1 MENTQPTTGKFAIRF
16 GLILGG
22 IGIIFSLRLHFMDMQ
37 YDQGMG
43 KQIVSTVFL
52 VAIIALAIFQFKK
65 ANGGYLTLGEA
76 LKTGIGTALI
86 GAVITVIYL
95 LLYVNVIDPDFSTK
109 IADIARAG
117 MIENNPE
124 LTQEQIDTAVEMQ
137 QKFFWVTYPIIFIF
151 NIFIGFIVS
160 LITGLI
166 LKKSENEM

>member
-1 MENTQPTTGKFAIRF
+1 
-16 GLILGG
+16 
-22 IGIIFSLRLHFMDMQ
+22 MDMQ

>member
-22 IGIIFSLRLHFMDMQ
+22 IGIIFSLMLYFMDMQ